1 MTTLAD
7 SLVDAASRPI
17 SLRMRPDLQTRKH
30 RYQGRVYWV
39 VKEPIGLTYFRF
51 HEEEYSI
58 LSMLDGQTS
67 MQRIKEQFE
76 EDFAPQKITFPD
88 LQHFIGMLH
97 RSGLVISEARGQGR
111 QLKRRRD
118 QKKWKEIGG
127 KLANLLCVRFRG
139 VDPERFFNFIY
150 PYIRWFFST
159 PAFVAAGL
167 LVLSALTLVAVRY
180 DVMMR
185 DMPDFQSFFGPHNW
199 IYLAIAMAVV
209 KVLHEFGHGLSCKHY
224 GGECHEL
231 GAMLL
236 VFTPALYCN
245 VSDSWMLPNKYHR
258 AFIGAAG
265 MYVEVIIASI
275 CTWIWYWTRGSDSM
289 LNNLCLS
296 TMFVC
301 SVSTL
306 MFNGNPLLRFD
317 GYYILMD
324 LLEIPNL
331 HQKASE
337 VLRRWILQNGLG
349 IEQPDNP
356 FLPQRNRFLF
366 ALFIIAS
373 NLYRWFVTFSILMF
387 LNQVLKPYGLQVIG
401 FLLGMVG
408 VFGLVVMPV
417 IQMVRFLYTP
427 GRMNQVKTKN
437 VVISSLVVATAVGLF
452 CFLPLPHFVYCEF
465 DVVPSEN
472 DAVFVQAAGQID
484 SVEVKPGD
492 SVVAGQ
498 RIAKLRNEELDLQL
512 VRLKSLRRETVSDLQ
527 MLKSLSNQDPTL
539 LPQIPPLEDSLR
551 MLDKQ
556 VEVKEQEAAKLI
568 LNAHRSGEIAPPPVR
583 NPGPMQKDQLPDW
596 SGSPFEERN
605 LGALMNSGELFCHV
619 VDRARYRAVLMIDQ
633 GDMEFIAPDKPVTLK
648 FDLHPDDWSYGKI
661 TTIARSQIEALP
673 PSLSS
678 SAGGSIAAK
687 PDPSG
692 MQRPISTT
700 YQAEVMI
707 DKPPRDLRSGMRGR
721 ARVYTGT
728 RSAGARLWRYLAQT
742 FHFKI

>member
-17 SLRMRPDLQTRKH
+17 ALRMRPDLHTRKH

-51 HEEEYSI
+51 HEEEFSI

-67 MQRIKEQFE
+67 MTRIKEQFE

-88 LQHFIGMLH
+88 LQQFIGMLH

-127 KLANLLCVRFRG
+127 KLANLLSVRFRG
-139 VDPERFFNFIY
+139 VDPERFFNFVY

-159 PAFVAAGL
+159 PAFIAAGL
-167 LVLSALTLVAVRY
+167 LVLSALTLVLVRY

-185 DMPDFQSFFGPHNW
+185 DMPSFQSFFGPHNW
-199 IYLAIAMAVV
+199 LYLAIAMAVV

-275 CTWIWYWTRGSDSM
+275 CTWIWYWTRGTDSM
-289 LNNLCLS
+289 LNNICLS

-337 VLRRWILQNGLG
+337 VLRRWIVGNCLG

-356 FLPQRNRFLF
+356 FLPQRNRFFF
-366 ALFIIAS
+366 ALFIVAS

-387 LNQVLKPYGLQVIG
+387 LNSVLKPYGLQVIG
-401 FLLGMVG
+401 FMLGLVG
-408 VFGLVVMPV
+408 VFGLLVMPV
-417 IQMVRFLYTP
+417 IQMARFLYTP
-427 GRMNQVKTKN
+427 GRMNQVKRKN
-437 VVISSLVVATAVGLF
+437 VLITATVIAAAVGAF
-452 CFLPLPHFVYCEF
+452 AFVRLPHFVYCSF

-472 DAVFVQAAGQID
+472 DAIFVQAPGQIEAVD
-484 SVEVKPGD
+484 VKPGD
-492 SVVAGQ
+492 RVEKGQ
-498 RIAKLRNEELDLQL
+498 RIAKLRNEELALQL
-512 VRLKSLRRETVSDLQ
+512 SKLRSLQRETEADLAT
-527 MLKSLSNQDPTL
+527 LRKLSIEDTTL
-539 LPQIPPLEDSLR
+539 LPQIPPIEDALK
-551 MLDKQ
+551 MLNKQ
-556 VEVKEQEAAKLI
+556 VAVKQEEAAKLELI
-568 LNAHRSGEIAPPPVR
+568 AHRAGEIAPPPEKK
-583 NPGPMQKDQLPDW
+583 PSPMQKEQLPDW
-596 SGSPFEERN
+596 SGSPFEQKN
-605 LGALMNSGELFCHV
+605 LGALMNPGELFCHV
-619 VDRARYRAVLMIDQ
+619 VDRGQYRAVLLIDQ
-633 GDMEFIAPDKPVTLK
+633 NDVEFISPEEFVTLK
-648 FDLHPDDWSYGKI
+648 FDLLPDDWSYGKI
-661 TTIARSQIEALP
+661 TTIAKTQLEALP
-673 PSLSS
+673 PGLTS
-678 SAGGSIAAK
+678 SAGGSLAAK

-692 MQRPISTT
+692 MMRPMSTT
-700 YQAEVMI
+700 YQADVFIE
-707 DKPPRDLRSGMRGR
+707 KSPRELRSGMRGR
-721 ARVYTGT
+721 ARVFAGY
-728 RSAGARLWRYLAQT
+728 RSAGSRLWRYIVHT

>member
-17 SLRMRPDLQTRKH
+17 SLRMRPDLHTRKH

-39 VKEPIGLTYFRF
+39 VKEPVGLTYFRF
-51 HEEEYSI
+51 HEEEFSI
-58 LSMLDGQTS
+58 LSALDGATS

-76 EDFAPQKITFPD
+76 ENFAPQKITFPD
-88 LQHFIGMLH
+88 LQQFIGMLH

-118 QKKWKEIGG
+118 QKWWKEVGG
-127 KLANLLCVRFRG
+127 KLANLLSVRFRG
-139 VDPERFFNFIY
+139 VDPERFFNLIY

-159 PAFVAAGL
+159 PAFIIAGM

-199 IYLAIAMAVV
+199 IYLAVAMAVV

-275 CTWIWYWTRGSDSM
+275 CTWIWYWTRGSEST

-337 VLRRWILQNGLG
+337 VLRRWVVQNCLG
-349 IEQPDNP
+349 IEQQDNP

-366 ALFIIAS
+366 ALFIVAS
-373 NLYRWFVTFSILMF
+373 NVYRWIVTFSILMF
-387 LNQVLKPYGLQVIG
+387 LNSVLKPYGLQVIG
-401 FLLGMVG
+401 FVLGLVG
-408 VFGLVVMPV
+408 VFGLLVMPV
-417 IQMVRFLYTP
+417 IQMTKFLYTP
-427 GRMNQVKTKN
+427 GRMNQVKRKN
-437 VVISSLVVATAVGLF
+437 VLITGAVVTAAVSIF
-452 CFLPLPHFVYCEF
+452 CFAPLPHFIYCAF
-465 DVVPSEN
+465 DVIPSEN
-472 DAVFVQAAGQID
+472 DAVFVQAAGQIE
-484 SVEVKPGD
+484 SVDVKPGD
-492 SVVAGQ
+492 VVTAGQ
-498 RIAKLRNEELDLQL
+498 RVAKLRNEELDLQL
-512 VRLKSLRRETVSDLQ
+512 VKLRSMRRETQSDLRTLQ
-527 MLKSLSNQDPTL
+527 TLSIQDATL
-539 LPQIPPLEDSLR
+539 LNQIPPIEDSLR

-556 VEVKEQEAAKLI
+556 VQVKEEEAEKLV
-568 LNAHRSGEIAPPPVR
+568 LKAHRNGEVAPPPDR
-583 NPGPMQKDQLPDW
+583 KSGPAPKDQLPEW
-596 SGSPFEERN
+596 SGSPFESRN
-605 LGALMNSGELFCHV
+605 LGALMNPGELFCHV
-619 VDRARYRAVLMIDQ
+619 VDRANYRAVLMVDQ
-633 GDMEFIAPDKPVTLK
+633 SEIEFIAPENDVTLK
-648 FDLHPDDWSYGKI
+648 FDLHPHDWSYGKI
-661 TTIARSQIEALP
+661 TTISKSKLQALP
-673 PSLSS
+673 QSLTST
-678 SAGGSIAAK
+678 AGGTIAAK
-687 PDPSG
+687 PDQSG
-692 MQRPISTT
+692 MQVPLSTT
-700 YQAEVMI
+700 YQADVLI
-707 DKPPRDLRSGMRGR
+707 TKPPRDLRSGMRGR
-721 ARVYTGT
+721 ARVFVGY
-728 RSAGARLWRYLAQT
+728 RSAGTRLWRYLVQT

>member
-1 MTTLAD
+1 MTSLAD
-7 SLVDAASRPI
+7 SLIDAASRPI
-17 SLRMRPDLQTRKH
+17 PLRMRPDLETRKH
-30 RYQGRVYWV
+30 RYQGRTFWV
-39 VKEPIGLTYFRF
+39 IKEPIGLTYFRF
-51 HEEEYSI
+51 HEEEFSI

-76 EDFAPQKITFPD
+76 EEFAPQKITLGD

-118 QKKWKEIGG
+118 QKKWKELGA

-139 VDPERFFNFIY
+139 VDPERFFNFLY
-150 PYIRWFFST
+150 PYVRWFFST
-159 PAFVAAGL
+159 PAFIAAGM

-185 DMPDFQSFFGPHNW
+185 DLPDFHSFFGPHNW
-199 IYLAIAMAVV
+199 IYLALAMAVV
-209 KVLHEFGHGLSCKHY
+209 KILHEFGHGLSCKHF

-289 LNNLCLS
+289 LNQLCLS

-331 HQKASE
+331 HQKSAE
-337 VLRRWILQNGLG
+337 VLRRWIVQNCLG
-349 IEQPDNP
+349 IEVPESP

-366 ALFIIAS
+366 GLFIIAS
-373 NLYRWFVTFSILMF
+373 NVYRWFVTFSILMF

-401 FLLGMVG
+401 FLLGLVG

-417 IQMVRFLYTP
+417 IQMAKFLYTP
-427 GRMNQVKTKN
+427 GRMSQVKQKN
-437 VVISSLVVATAVGLF
+437 VIVSLLVIAAVVGAIAF
-452 CFLPLPHFVYCEF
+452 IPLPHFVYCPF
-465 DVVPSEN
+465 DVAPSEN
-472 DAVFVQAAGQID
+472 DAVFVEAAGQIE
-484 SVEVKPGD
+484 SVDVQPGQH
-492 SVVAGQ
+492 VEQGQ
-498 RIAKLRNEELDLQL
+498 QIAKLRNEELELQL
-512 VRLKSLRRETVSDLQ
+512 SRLRNLRRQTAADLKTLQ
-527 MLKSLSNQDPTL
+527 SQSVRDPSLL
-539 LPQIPPLEDSLR
+539 AQIPPIEDALR
-551 MLDKQ
+551 LLDRQ
-556 VEVKEQEAAKLI
+556 VEVKEAEAAKLV
-568 LNAHRSGEIAPPPVR
+568 LRAHRSGEIVPPPER
-583 NPGPMQKDQLPDW
+583 RARAAAKSDLPEW
-596 SGSPFEERN
+596 TGTPFDSQN
-605 LGALMNSGELFCHV
+605 LGALLNPGELFCHV
-619 VDRARYRAVLMIDQ
+619 VDGGRYRAVLVIDQ
-633 GDMEFIAPDKPVTLK
+633 SEIEFIEPGQPVTLK
-648 FDLHPDDWSYGKI
+648 VDLHPGDWSYGKI
-661 TTIARSQIEALP
+661 ITIAKSQLEALP
-673 PSLSS
+673 PSLTS
-678 SAGGSIAAK
+678 SAGGTIAAK
-687 PDPSG
+687 PDASG
-692 MQRPISTT
+692 TQRPLSTT
-700 YQAEVMI
+700 YQAGVLIE
-707 DKPPRDLRSGMRGR
+707 KPPRDLRSGMRGR
-721 ARVYTGT
+721 ARVFTGY
-728 RSAGARLWRYLAQT
+728 RSVGSRIWRYLVQT
-742 FHFKI
+742 FHFRI